1 MKILSISPKSF
12 AANTYV
18 LISDSHAIV
27 VDPSVSAHTIINE
40 VSAQGAEIEKIL
52 LTHGHFDHITSID
65 TLRNKTNAHVM
76 IHKDD
81 AEMIT
86 DGAKN
91 AFLTFFGRDCAYSP
105 ADVVFEDGD
114 EIYLGD
120 EIIKVIHTPGHSKGS
135 SCFLCGDFMITGD
148 TLFSNN
154 IGRCDLWGGDEGEL
168 LSSLDRLSTYDKNIK
183 IYPGHGPTELLG
195 NALDNVAY
203 FR

>member
-18 LISDSHAIV
+18 IISNSHAIV
-27 VDPSVSAHTIINE
+27 VDPSVSTQTIINA
-40 VSAQGAEIEKIL
+40 VSEQGAEIEKII

-65 TLRNKTNAHVM
+65 TLRAKTNAPVM
-76 IHKDD
+76 IHKCD
-81 AEMIT
+81 AEMLT
-86 DGAKN
+86 DGSKN
-91 AFLTFFGRDCAYSP
+91 AFLTIFGRDCAYSP
-105 ADVVFEDGD
+105 ANLLFEHGD
-114 EIYLGD
+114 EIALGD
-120 EIIKVIHTPGHSKGS
+120 EVVKVIHTPGHSKGS

-148 TLFSNN
+148 TLFSDN
-154 IGRCDLWGGDEGEL
+154 IGRCDLWGGDENAL
-168 LSSLDRLSTYDKNIK
+168 LSSLDLLSTYDKNIK